1 MNNTVND
8 SDKNL
13 SGFDWDSPEFLKLR
27 EVTAAQ
33 AREERLLIREL
44 KDARESQGLSLEEV
58 AFRMGITANRLE
70 MIESGNIDP
79 TLGEIGRYA
88 TCVNRKVSFEIK
100 EV

>member
-13 SGFDWDSPEFLKLR
+13 SDFNWDSPEFLKLR

-44 KDARESQGLSLEEV
+44 KDDRESQGLSLEEV

>member
-88 TCVNRKVSFEIK
+88 TCVNRKVSFTI
-100 EV
+100 VS

>member
-13 SGFDWDSPEFLKLR
+13 SGFDWGSPEFLKLR

>member
-33 AREERLLIREL
+33 AREEKLLIRGL
-44 KDARESQGLSLEEV
+44 KDARESQGLSLEET
-58 AFRMGITANRLE
+58 AFRMGITVNRLTL
-70 MIESGNIDP
+70 IETENIDP

-88 TCVNRKVSFEIK
+88 TCVNRKVSFEIE

>member
-1 MNNTVND
+1 MNNDVNE
-8 SDKNL
+8 KNL
-13 SGFDWDSPEFLKLR
+13 SDFNWDSPEFLKLR
-27 EVTAAQ
+27 EVAQ
-33 AREERLLIREL
+33 TQLREEKRLFQSL
-44 KDARESQGLSLEEV
+44 KDTRESQGLSLEEV

-88 TCVNRKVSFEIK
+88 TCVNRKVIFEIK

>member
-8 SDKNL
+8 SDKDL

-33 AREERLLIREL
+33 AREEKLLIREL

-58 AFRMGITANRLE
+58 AFRMGITVNRLTL
-70 MIESGNIDP
+70 IETGNIDP

-88 TCVNRKVSFEIK
+88 NCINRKVSFTI
-100 EV
+100 VS

>member
-44 KDARESQGLSLEEV
+44 KDARESQGLRLEEV
-58 AFRMGITANRLE
+58 SFRMGIPANRLE

>member
-8 SDKNL
+8 SDKGL

-33 AREERLLIREL
+33 AREERLLIRGL

-79 TLGEIGRYA
+79 ALGEIGRYA
-88 TCVNRKVSFEIK
+88 NCINHKVSFNLEEI
-100 EV
+100 

>member
-1 MNNTVND
+1 MNNDVNE
-8 SDKNL
+8 KNL
-13 SGFDWDSPEFLKLR
+13 SDFNWDPPEFLKLR
-27 EVTAAQ
+27 EVAQ
-33 AREERLLIREL
+33 TQLREEKRLFQSL

>member
-1 MNNTVND
+1 MNNDVNE
-8 SDKNL
+8 KNL
-13 SGFDWDSPEFLKLR
+13 SDFNWDSPEFLKLR
-27 EVTAAQ
+27 EVAQ
-33 AREERLLIREL
+33 TQLREEKRLFQSL

-58 AFRMGITANRLE
+58 AFRMGITVNRLTL
-70 MIESGNIDP
+70 IETENIDP

>member
-13 SGFDWDSPEFLKLR
+13 SDFNWDSPEFLKLR
-27 EVTAAQ
+27 EVAQ
-33 AREERLLIREL
+33 TQLREEKRLFQSL

-58 AFRMGITANRLE
+58 AFRMGITVNRLTL
-70 MIESGNIDP
+70 IETENIDP

>member
-1 MNNTVND
+1 MNNDVND
-8 SDKNL
+8 SDKDL
-13 SGFDWDSPEFLKLR
+13 SGFDWDSPEFLELR

-33 AREERLLIREL
+33 AREEKLLIRGL

-88 TCVNRKVSFEIK
+88 TCVNRKVSFTIMET
-100 EV
+100 

>member
-8 SDKNL
+8 SDKDL

-33 AREERLLIREL
+33 AREEELLIRGL

-79 TLGEIGRYA
+79 ALGEIGRYA
-88 TCVNRKVSFEIK
+88 TCVNRKVIFEIK

>member
-1 MNNTVND
+1 MNNDVNE
-8 SDKNL
+8 KNL
-13 SGFDWDSPEFLKLR
+13 SDFNWDSPEFLKLR
-27 EVTAAQ
+27 EVAQ
-33 AREERLLIREL
+33 TQLREEKRLFQSL

-58 AFRMGITANRLE
+58 AFRMGITVNRLTL
-70 MIESGNIDP
+70 IETGNIDP

>member
-8 SDKNL
+8 SDKSL

-33 AREERLLIREL
+33 AREEKLLIRGL

-58 AFRMGITANRLE
+58 AFRMGITVNRLNL
-70 MIESGNIDP
+70 IETGNIDP
-79 TLGEIGRYA
+79 TLGEIGRLA
-88 TCVNRKVSFEIK
+88 NCVNRKVSFEIK